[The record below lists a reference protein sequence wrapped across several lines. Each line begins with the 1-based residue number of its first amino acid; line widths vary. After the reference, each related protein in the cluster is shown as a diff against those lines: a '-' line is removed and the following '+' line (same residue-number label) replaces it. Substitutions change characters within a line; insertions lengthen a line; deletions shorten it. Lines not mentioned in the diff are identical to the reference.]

1 MTEVLKNT
9 GFSYR
14 IEGKHIIITP
24 AKARQSEAAQAT
36 GNAKKVSGVILDATG
51 FPIIGANVV
60 IKGTTNGVIS
70 DLDGNFALEVPQG
83 SKLQISYIG
92 YLTKE
97 ITIDGNNTNYNI
109 QLLEDSQALDEV
121 VIVGYGSEKKVNVI
135 GSIAQIGGDKVTNR
149 PTSMLSNALA
159 GQMAGVTV
167 IQRSGRPGNNGA
179 EIRIRGV
186 ASFGG
191 EDSSKADALV
201 LIDGIP
207 GSLNDINA
215 EDVESIS
222 VLKDASTAAI
232 YGARAANGVILVT
245 TKTGKEGKIS
255 ISYNGYI
262 GFNQPTEL
270 PEFVDTWRY
279 AELLNEAKGTEFY
292 SKSEI
297 QRLKDGSDPDLYGNH
312 KYLDEIF
319 SRKGIQTG
327 HDLTLNGGTSS
338 NRYLLSF
345 GYLHEDGIIEKNN
358 YERFNTL

>member
-1 MTEVLKNT
+1 MADILRDT
-9 GFSYR
+9 GFSYH
-14 IEGKHIIITP
+14 IEGKHIIIVSAKSQQTETP
-24 AKARQSEAAQAT
+24 QSSNNPQKIA
-36 GNAKKVSGVILDATG
+36 GVILDATG
-51 FPIIGANVV
+51 YPIIGANVV
-60 IKGTTNGVIS
+60 IKGTTTGVIS
-70 DLDGNFALEVPQG
+70 DLDGRFSLEAPQG

-92 YLTKE
+92 YLSKE
-97 ITIDGNNTNYNI
+97 LTVDGNTTNYNI
-109 QLLEDSQALDEV
+109 QLLEDSQALEEV
-121 VIVGYGSEKKVNVI
+121 VIVGYGTEKKVNVI
-135 GSIAQIGGDKVTNR
+135 GSIAQIGGDKITNR

-191 EDSSKADALV
+191 DDSSKADALV

-245 TKTGKEGKIS
+245 TKTGKEGKMTV
-255 ISYNGYI
+255 SYNGYV

-292 SKSEI
+292 TQSGE
-297 QRLKDGSDPDLYGNH
+297 Q
-312 KYLDEIF
+312 
-319 SRKGIQTG
+319 
-327 HDLTLNGGTSS
+327 
-338 NRYLLSF
+338 
-345 GYLHEDGIIEKNN
+345 
-358 YERFNTL
+358 ERW